1 VKRLLATALCLI
13 CLALTVTVACADGD
27 SSAPTGSI
35 EITDQAGRVVTL
47 DAVPQRIVSLAPSNT
62 EILFALGLNDS
73 IVGVTDWCDYPPEA
87 LEKDSIGD
95 FYPPNIEAIVAM
107 EPDLVVAANI
117 HKDEYVPQ
125 MESLGLKVIVLDPK
139 TVDEVIDAIA
149 IAGEATGTEDAAS
162 QLAEDMQARIDD
174 VQSLVS
180 GLSEEEIPRV
190 FYVIWHDPLM
200 TVGNDTLQDEVIQL
214 AGGQNIFDDLSGYP
228 VVDLETILDRDPQVI
243 IVGSG
248 HDVEQDATFQWVQNE
263 ARLRDTEAAREGMI
277 FKIDA
282 DLVDRPGPR
291 IVDGIEEMLELI
303 HPELAGESQ

>member
-1 VKRLLATALCLI
+1 MKRLLAIALCLI
-13 CLALTVTVACADGD
+13 CLALLVTVACATGD

-47 DAVPQRIVSLAPSNT
+47 DAIPQRIVSLAPSNT

-73 IVGVTDWCDYPPEA
+73 IVGVTDWCDYPLEA

>member
-1 VKRLLATALCLI
+1 VKRLLAIALCLI
-13 CLALTVTVACADGD
+13 CLALLVTVACATGD

-47 DAVPQRIVSLAPSNT
+47 DAIPQRIVSLAPSNT

-291 IVDGIEEMLELI
+291 IVDGIEEMLRLI
-303 HPELAGESQ
+303 HPELAGENQ

>member
-1 VKRLLATALCLI
+1 VKRLLAIALCLI
-13 CLALTVTVACADGD
+13 CLALPVTVACATGD

-47 DAVPQRIVSLAPSNT
+47 DAIPQRIVSLAPSNT

>member
-1 VKRLLATALCLI
+1 MKRLLAIAWCLI
-13 CLALTVTVACADGD
+13 CLALPVTVACATGD

-35 EITDQAGRVVTL
+35 VITDQAGRVVTL

-73 IVGVTDWCDYPPEA
+73 IVGVSEYSDYPAEA
-87 LEKDSIGD
+87 LGKDIITK
-95 FYPPNIEAIVAM
+95 FYPLDIENIVAA

-139 TVDEVIDAIA
+139 TVDEVMDAIA

-162 QLAEDMQARIDD
+162 QLIEDMQARVDA

-190 FYVIWHDPLM
+190 FYVIWHDPPM
-200 TVGNDTLQDEVIQL
+200 TVGNDTFQSEVIKL
-214 AGGQNIFDDLSGYP
+214 AGGQSIFDDLSGYP
-228 VVDLETILDRDPQVI
+228 AVDLETILDRDPQVI
-243 IVGSG
+243 VVGSG
-248 HDVEQDATFQWVQNE
+248 HDVEKDEVFEWAMNE
-263 ARLRDTEAAREGMI
+263 SRLQDTEAASENRI

-282 DLVDRPGPR
+282 NLVDRPGPR
-291 IVDGIEEMLELI
+291 IVDGIEEMLRLI
-303 HPELAGESQ
+303 HPELAGETE

>member
-1 VKRLLATALCLI
+1 MKRLLAIALCLI
-13 CLALTVTVACADGD
+13 CLALPVTVACATGD

-47 DAVPQRIVSLAPSNT
+47 DAIPQRIVSLAPSNT

-291 IVDGIEEMLELI
+291 IVDGIEEMLRLI
-303 HPELAGESQ
+303 HPELAGENQ

>member
-1 VKRLLATALCLI
+1 VKRLLAIALCLI
-13 CLALTVTVACADGD
+13 CLALPVTVACATGD

-47 DAVPQRIVSLAPSNT
+47 DAIPQRIVSLAPSNT

-107 EPDLVVAANI
+107 EPDLAVAANI

>member
-1 VKRLLATALCLI
+1 MKRLLATALCLI

-47 DAVPQRIVSLAPSNT
+47 DAIPQRIVSLAPSNT

>member
-1 VKRLLATALCLI
+1 MKRLLAIALCLI
-13 CLALTVTVACADGD
+13 CLALPVTVACATGD

-47 DAVPQRIVSLAPSNT
+47 DAIPQRIVSLAPSNT